1 MTEASATLDLLLS
14 VLTETVALLLSVLT
28 ETVATAVLT
37 DAHPSLVLADATT
50 AFFALTL
57 VSQVLTKAT
66 AAAVLCKGSWVYISL
81 LTCTCKNHTC
91 LTHVKRALCSQ
102 KSLPT
107 HKRAIFAHKRPLC
120 VLTKD
125 PYSLQNICIAH
136 LRALFDRMWQ
146 KMWQKSH
153 V

>member
-1 MTEASATLDLLLS
+1 MSTDDRRASATL
-14 VLTETVALLLSVLT
+14 ALLLSVLT

-66 AAAVLCKGSWVYISL
+66 AAAVLCKGSWVYVSL
-81 LTCTCKNHTC
+81 LTCTCKTHTC
-91 LTHVKRALCSQ
+91 LTHAKRALCSQ
-102 KSLPT
+102 RAYPLAKEPIHSQKSHT
-107 HKRAIFAHKRPLC
+107 RSQKTSVCAHKRPIFAAKYLYC
-120 VLTKD
+120 S
-125 PYSLQNICIAH
+125 P
-136 LRALFDRMWQ
+136 
-146 KMWQKSH
+146 KSP

>member
-1 MTEASATLDLLLS
+1 VSTDDRRASATL
-14 VLTETVALLLSVLT
+14 ALLLSVLT

-37 DAHPSLVLADATT
+37 DAHPSLVLVDATT
-50 AFFALTL
+50 AFIALTL

-66 AAAVLCKGSWVYISL
+66 VCKGSWVYVSL
-81 LTCTCKNHTC
+81 LTCTCKTHAC

-107 HKRAIFAHKRPLC
+107 HKRAYPLTKEPYS
-120 VLTKD
+120 LTKD
-125 PYSLQNICIAH
+125 LCVCSQKTHIRCKNICIAH

-146 KMWQKSH
+146 KISH
-153 V
+153 